1 MSKFLSISVNKI
13 VTGLLKITKPIL
25 HKDGSVLPGAIACKF
40 DKNILDK
47 LEYPKYII
55 GVTGS
60 SGKGSTT
67 KLIANALIKNGVKV
81 VWNESGS
88 NLYNAATTL
97 LLNNSSLKGKVK
109 ADVLLLELDESYIKT
124 IFNKVKLTH
133 LVVTNITRDQPVRN
147 GHVDLI
153 LDKISESVDDD
164 TTLVLNADDPIVNR
178 LKLNHKKYITYGIGD
193 NDYTY
198 KEHKLDVLDQCYCPI
213 CHKKL
218 VYNYYHYGH
227 IGDYSC
233 PSGDF
238 SRSPVNYEATDLN
251 LSNKTMFING
261 NPINLHKDIMFNAY
275 AILAAYSVLDGILN
289 NEQIINGLNQSIK
302 QEIFPTIDGRA
313 IEMLDSKNENNLSFE
328 QSIDYIIRCKGPKTI
343 IMGFDNVSRRYE
355 YNDLSW
361 LYDIEYEKLAK
372 DDDIIRIFCIGRFR
386 YDVYARLMHAGIN
399 KKIITIV
406 DDYKVNL
413 LNEIRR
419 NSTGKIY
426 SMVFLDMMDDI
437 LKSLSEVSHEK
448 R

>member
-13 VTGLLKITKPIL
+13 VTGLLKVTKPIL
-25 HKDGSVLPGAIACKF
+25 HKDGSVLPGSIACKF

-67 KLIANALIKNGVKV
+67 KLIANILMKNGVKV

-88 NLYNAATTL
+88 NLYNAAATL
-97 LLNNSSLKGKVK
+97 LLNNSSLKGKIK

-133 LVVTNITRDQPVRN
+133 LVVTNITRDQPARN

-153 LDKISESVDDD
+153 FDKIKNSIDDE
-164 TTLVLNADDPIVNR
+164 TTLILNADDPIVNR
-178 LKLNHKKYITYGIGD
+178 LRLDHKKIITYGIGD

-198 KEHKLDVLDQCYCPI
+198 KKPTLDCLDQCYCPV
-213 CHKKL
+213 CGKKL

-227 IGDYSC
+227 IGDYQC
-233 PSGDF
+233 PGGDF

-275 AILAAYSVLDGILN
+275 AILASYATLDGLLN
-289 NEQIINGLNQSIK
+289 NEQIVNGLNQSRK
-302 QEIFPTIDGRA
+302 EETYPSLDGRE

-328 QSIDYIIRCKGPKTI
+328 QSIDYIVRCNGPKTI

-361 LYDIEYEKLAK
+361 LYDIEYEKLNK
-372 DDDIIRIFCIGRFR
+372 DDDITRIFCIGRFR
-386 YDVYARLMHAGIN
+386 YDVYSRLLHAGVN

-413 LNEIRR
+413 LNEIRS
-419 NSTGKIY
+419 NSSGKIY

-448 R
+448 H